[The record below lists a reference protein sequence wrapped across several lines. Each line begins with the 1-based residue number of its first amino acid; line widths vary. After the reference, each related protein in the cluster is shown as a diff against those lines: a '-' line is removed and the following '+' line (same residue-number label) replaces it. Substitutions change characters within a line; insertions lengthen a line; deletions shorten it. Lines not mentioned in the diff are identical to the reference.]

1 MQPLPPFQLQGFGVE
16 AVQHGFALACPRRWH
31 RRYGR
36 VAFYSQKQAF
46 HPLDVHVGNISRELG
61 LLSRKA
67 NDRKSVVELTEVLRS
82 LRPDDPC
89 IYDYALFGIGVE
101 GKSVR

>member
-1 MQPLPPFQLQGFGVE
+1 M
-16 AVQHGFALACPRRWH
+16 
-31 RRYGR
+31 
-36 VAFYSQKQAF
+36 
-46 HPLDVHVGNISRELG
+46 HVGNISRELG